1 MSLLIGFHM
10 HQPVDNFKEAVENA
24 VNLCYRPLFETLK
37 KYPEFKF
44 SLHSSGWLLEQ
55 LKEKYSD
62 VFENILYLNEKG
74 SVEFFTGGFYEPILA
89 SIPKEDRTFQIE
101 KLNNFLNQNF
111 GLTPKGLWL
120 TERVWEDSVID
131 EVRKCGI
138 EYLMVDDYHFL
149 CAGFDKNELDGYFY
163 SEYNGE
169 KIGIFPISKE
179 LRYAIPFY
187 LPDDAVSLIKNKKM
201 AIIFDDAEKF
211 GLWPGTN
218 EWVYKEKWLEK
229 FIQKILSENIKTAH
243 YSDAFREK
251 SNGICYLPNVSYYE
265 MGEWSLRS
273 KDTLEYKKLIEKVE
287 KNYFDSI
294 GIKFIKGG
302 IWKNFFVKYPESNH
316 LHKRMIEISKKKK
329 SDSLYKLQTN
339 DVFWHGVFGGLY
351 LPNLRDNAYRYLC
364 ECEKELF
371 ICEYIQKDDFNFDG
385 IDEIKAVKK
394 NFIYIF
400 STKGSR
406 LIELSDKEKL
416 FNFQNTLTRRFE
428 SYHQKILDN
437 SDEKNN
443 SKVTTIHNL
452 KRKANFNV
460 KEYLY
465 YDRYQKASFIDL
477 VTDDSFNID
486 SFKKNNF
493 NEFARFYEKEFINE
507 GLKFWYEDD
516 EYKITKN
523 FNIDKKID
531 FEIELNAKGNIYAM
545 EFNFHFAG
553 DVLINGNEFEEE
565 LELSGDIFEIVDE
578 FTKRKIKFKFDK
590 ELKAIFTNLYTI
602 SQNEK
607 GYSLTHQEVSFVFY
621 TPFDK
626 MLKISG
632 SLEIE

>member
-1 MSLLIGFHM
+1 MLLIGFHM
-10 HQPVDNFKEAVENA
+10 HQPVDNFNEAVENA

-37 KYPEFKF
+37 KYPEFRF

-62 VFENILYLNEKG
+62 VFENILYLSEKG
-74 SVEFFTGGFYEPILA
+74 SVEFFTAGFYEPILA
-89 SIPKEDRTFQIE
+89 SIPKEDRISQIE
-101 KLNNFLNQNF
+101 KLNNFLKKNF
-111 GLTPKGLWL
+111 NITPKGLWL
-120 TERVWEDSVID
+120 TERVWEDSIID
-131 EVRKCGI
+131 EVRKSGV

-149 CAGFDKNELDGYFY
+149 CAGFNKDELDGYFY

-187 LPDDAVSLIKNKKM
+187 LPDDAVNLIKNKKM

-229 FIQKILSENIKTAH
+229 FIEKILNEIKTAH
-243 YSDAFREK
+243 YSDAFSEK

-265 MGEWSLRS
+265 MGEWSLRAN
-273 KDTLEYKKLIEKVE
+273 DAIEYKKLINRVGKDYFEKKGV
-287 KNYFDSI
+287 
-294 GIKFIKGG
+294 KFVKGS
-302 IWKNFFVKYPESNH
+302 IWKNFFVKYPESNY

-364 ECEKELF
+364 ESERELF
-371 ICEYIQKDDFNFDG
+371 ICEYTQKCDFNFDG
-385 IDEIKAVKK
+385 IDEIKVVKK
-394 NFIYIF
+394 DFIYIF
-400 STKGSR
+400 STKGAR

-428 SYHQKILDN
+428 SYHQEIFDSN
-437 SDEKNN
+437 DEEN
-443 SKVTTIHNL
+443 SKITTIHNL

-460 KEYLY
+460 KDYLF
-465 YDRYQKASFIDL
+465 YDRYQKVSFIDL
-477 VTDDSFNID
+477 VTDESFNME
-486 SFKKNNF
+486 SFKKNSF
-493 NEFARFYEKEFINE
+493 NEFAKFYEKEFKNE
-507 GLKFWYEDD
+507 GLKFFYEDS

-523 FNIDKKID
+523 FNFDKKID
-531 FEIELNAKGNIYAM
+531 FEISLEGKGKIYAM
-545 EFNFHFAG
+545 EFNFHFAE
-553 DVLINGNEFEEE
+553 DILINGIEFEEE
-565 LELSGDIFEIVDE
+565 LELRGDSFEIVDK
-578 FTKRKIKFKFDK
+578 FTKRKIKFKFNQ
-590 ELKAIFTNLYTI
+590 EMKAIFITLYTI

-607 GYSLTHQEVSFVFY
+607 GYSLTRQGVSFAFY
-621 TPFDK
+621 REFDK
-626 MLKISG
+626 ILKIIG